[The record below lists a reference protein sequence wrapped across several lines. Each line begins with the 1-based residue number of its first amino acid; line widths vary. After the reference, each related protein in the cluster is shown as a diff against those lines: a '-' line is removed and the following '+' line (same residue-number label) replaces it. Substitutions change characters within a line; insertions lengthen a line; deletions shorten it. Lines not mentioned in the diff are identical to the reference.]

1 MSTDPLDRPWR
12 LWASVAILSVFVFSV
27 LFGFVLLPIIQ
38 GRGAGLDAFESIC
51 RALGLRPGSPAAPQP
66 ASEAKAQ
73 PTTRVAWSAELMQA
87 LDRPSAI
94 GAQLA
99 AACTACHGKDG
110 RSVDPKLYPDLAGQS
125 AVALYKQLNDFKS
138 GSRASAV
145 MGPLAQPLSE
155 EQIVAVSAHFA
166 AFPVR
171 SLPPAQLP
179 AQSEAIE
186 RLVARGDSVRAV
198 AACNACHGDQS
209 GGPAEAPRL
218 THQGAQYLAAQL
230 RAFKSGERRNDIYS
244 RMRNVAAVLSD
255 SEIEGL
261 AAFYSTTFTY

>member
-1 MSTDPLDRPWR
+1 MNSDPLDRPWR
-12 LWASVAILSVFVFSV
+12 LWASVAILSVFAFSV

-38 GRGAGLDAFESIC
+38 GRGAGLDAFDSIC
-51 RALGLRPGSPAAPQP
+51 RALGLRPGSPTAPQP

-73 PTTRVAWSAELMQA
+73 PTTRVAWSAQLMEA

-94 GAQLA
+94 GAQLGT
-99 AACTACHGKDG
+99 ACAACHGKDG
-110 RSVDPKLYPDLAGQS
+110 RSVDTKLYPDLAGQS

-145 MGPLAQPLSE
+145 MAPLAQPLSD

-166 AFPVR
+166 GFPVR
-171 SLPPAQLP
+171 ALPPAQLP

-186 RLVARGDSVRAV
+186 RLVARGDPARAI

-218 THQGAQYLAAQL
+218 THQGAQYLTAQL

-244 RMRNVAAVLSD
+244 RMRNVAVVLSET
-255 SEIEGL
+255 EIDGL
-261 AAFYSTTFTY
+261 AAFYSTTFAY

>member
-1 MSTDPLDRPWR
+1 MSADPLDRPWR
-12 LWASVAILSVFVFSV
+12 LWASVAILSVFAFSV

-38 GRGAGLDAFESIC
+38 GRAAGVDAYESIC

-66 ASEAKAQ
+66 ASDAKAQ
-73 PTTRVAWSAELMQA
+73 PTTRVAWSAELLNA
-87 LDRPSAI
+87 LGAPSAA
-94 GAQLA
+94 GAALA
-99 AACTACHGKDG
+99 SACAACHGKDG
-110 RSVDPKLYPDLAGQS
+110 RSVDSKLYPDLAGQS
-125 AVALYKQLNDFKS
+125 AVALYKQLNDFKT

-145 MGPLAQPLSE
+145 MGPLAQPLSD

-171 SLPPAQLP
+171 ALPPAQQP
-179 AQSEAIE
+179 AQGQAIE
-186 RLVARGDSVRAV
+186 RLVARGDPARAI

-218 THQGAQYLAAQL
+218 THQGAQYLSAQL

-261 AAFYSTTFTY
+261 AAFYSSTFAY

>member
-1 MSTDPLDRPWR
+1 
-12 LWASVAILSVFVFSV
+12 V

-38 GRGAGLDAFESIC
+38 GRGAGLDAFDSIC
-51 RALGLRPGSPAAPQP
+51 RALGLRPGSPTAPQP

-73 PTTRVAWSAELMQA
+73 PTTRVAWSAELLNA
-87 LDRPSAI
+87 LATPSAA
-94 GAQLA
+94 GAGLA
-99 AACTACHGKDG
+99 SACTGCHGKDG
-110 RSVDPKLYPDLAGQS
+110 RSVDTKLYPDLAGQS

-145 MGPLAQPLSE
+145 MGPLAQPLTD

-171 SLPPAQLP
+171 ALPPTQLP

-186 RLVARGDSVRAV
+186 RLVARGDPARAV

-218 THQGAQYLAAQL
+218 THQGAQYLSAQL

-261 AAFYSTTFTY
+261 AAFYSSTFAY